1 MVKVLLTDPALAPLL
16 PRFAERLPG
25 DVEMAAVSGFADE
38 EFARLAA
45 DARILVNARRPLGS
59 AALAMAPEA
68 RLIQSIGW
76 ASTRSTWR
84 PPRPRASRWPTTRAS
99 TAPARRSTRSC

>member
-1 MVKVLLTDPALAPLL
+1 MVKVLLTDPALAALL
-16 PRFAERLPG
+16 PRFAERLPD
-25 DVEMAAVSGFADE
+25 DVEIAAVSGFDDE

-68 RLIQSIGW
+68 RLIQSIGVGID
-76 ASTRSTWR
+76 ATSSGCR
-84 PPRPRASRWPTTRAS
+84 PARPRPGRAAS
-99 TAPARRSTRSC
+99 CPAR